1 MIWGIDPA
9 SKKIALFGGD
19 PLRAQVIKVPKTN
32 RGDEL
37 YTLRD
42 RLEQIIGPDDTI
54 YVEEPVLAGARNI
67 RSTLLVAET
76 VGMILSVSRA
86 KLVEVS
92 TWKKSTVGKGNAS
105 KDDVRQW
112 LEMAYPQYAEACDGD
127 QDLIDAAGIFVH
139 GRGTERFLGQRQYL
153 R

>member
-9 SKKIALFGGD
+9 SKKIAIFGGH
-19 PLRAQVIKVPKTN
+19 PLQARVIRVAKTD
-32 RGDEL
+32 RSEELRKLRERLCDVIDE
-37 YTLRD
+37 
-42 RLEQIIGPDDTI
+42 DDTV

-76 VGMILSVSRA
+76 VGMILSVCNA

-105 KDDVRQW
+105 KDDVRVW
-112 LEMAYPQYAEACDGD
+112 LERAYPQYATACGGD
-127 QDLIDAAGIFVH
+127 QDLIDATGIFVH
-139 GRGTERFLGQRQYL
+139 GRGVERLLGKR
-153 R
+153 